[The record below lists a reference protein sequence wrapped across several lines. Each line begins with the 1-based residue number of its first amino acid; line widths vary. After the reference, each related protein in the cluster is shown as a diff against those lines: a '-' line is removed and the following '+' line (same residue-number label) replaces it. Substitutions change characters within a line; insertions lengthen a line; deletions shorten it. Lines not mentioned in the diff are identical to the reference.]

1 MKSTSISATKVGIF
15 FIIGIAILALLTFR
29 LETFR
34 KWGNYYDLIA
44 YFKEARGLEAQNDVT
59 LAGTKVGYVKSV
71 MVEGDMIK
79 VIISI
84 QEDIVV
90 RKGSEASIISDF
102 LLGKSHVNIT
112 LASVSNPAY
121 NAAEIIKTIESPSLT
136 DMLAKVDS
144 ALASVQN
151 ISASFEGTKEVF
163 DSFKVTGKSLDKANI
178 KLNKL
183 LDSTLAITEK
193 INSGQGTLGKL
204 IVDKTLSNKME
215 AIVDTTQRVLANNEQ
230 NINTTLSGLSE
241 TSESVK
247 NLLKKIERG
256 EGSLSKMITNDEL
269 YVEVKKLL
277 SDMRETI
284 QSYREQI
291 PVGAFGSIV
300 FSAF

>member
-1 MKSTSISATKVGIF
+1 MESTSISATKVGIF
-15 FIIGIAILALLTFR
+15 FIIGMAILALLTFR

-59 LAGTKVGYVKSV
+59 LAGTKVGHVKSV
-71 MVEGDMIK
+71 TVEGDMIK
-79 VIISI
+79 VVISI

-121 NAAEIIKTIESPSLT
+121 NAGEIIKTIESPSLT

-163 DSFKVTGKSLDKANI
+163 DSFKVAGKSLD
-178 KLNKL
+178 KL
-183 LDSTLAITEK
+183 LDSTLNITEK

-204 IVDKTLSNKME
+204 IVDTTLSNKIE
-215 AIVDTTQRVLANNEQ
+215 SAVDTTQRVLANNEQ
-230 NINTTLSGLSE
+230 TINNTLSRLSE
-241 TSESVK
+241 ASESVK
-247 NLLKKIERG
+247 NLLKKIEQG
-256 EGSLSKMITNDEL
+256 EGSLSKMLTNDEL

>member
-1 MKSTSISATKVGIF
+1 MESTSISATKVGIF
-15 FIIGIAILALLTFR
+15 FIIGMAILALLTFR

-44 YFKEARGLEAQNDVT
+44 HFKEARGLEAQNDVT
-59 LAGTKVGYVKSV
+59 LAGTKVGHVKSV
-71 MVEGDMIK
+71 TVEGDMIK
-79 VIISI
+79 VVISI

-121 NAAEIIKTIESPSLT
+121 NAGEIIKTIESPSLT

-163 DSFKVTGKSLDKANI
+163 DSFKVAGKSLD
-178 KLNKL
+178 KL
-183 LDSTLAITEK
+183 LDSTLNITEK

-204 IVDKTLSNKME
+204 IVDTTLSNKIE
-215 AIVDTTQRVLANNEQ
+215 SAVDTTQRVLANNEQ
-230 NINTTLSGLSE
+230 TINNTLSRLSE
-241 TSESVK
+241 ASESVK
-247 NLLKKIERG
+247 NLLKKIEQG
-256 EGSLSKMITNDEL
+256 EGSLSKMLTNDEL

>member
-1 MKSTSISATKVGIF
+1 MESTSISATKVGIF

-79 VIISI
+79 VVTSI

-112 LASVSNPAY
+112 LASASNPAY
-121 NAAEIIKTIESPSLT
+121 NAGEIIKTIESPSLT
-136 DMLAKVDS
+136 DMLTKVDT
-144 ALASVQN
+144 ALASLQN
-151 ISASFEGTKEVF
+151 ISAPFGDAKEIF
-163 DSFKVTGKSLDKANI
+163 DSLNVKV
-178 KLNKL
+178 NKL
-183 LDSTLAITEK
+183 LDSTLNITEK

-215 AIVDTTQRVLANNEQ
+215 TIVDTTQRILTNNEQ

-241 TSESVK
+241 TSESIK
-247 NLLKKIERG
+247 DLLKKIERG
-256 EGSLSKMITNDEL
+256 EGSLSKMLTNDEL